1 MSESTMLKSGAK
13 TEHFTSFDKEVED
26 VLSELS
32 LKSDSLDSPDFDVVA
47 YINEMFPTE
56 QSLANIDEVISETEQ
71 KVHELELETREII
84 RGQWPSEDE
93 GQEVVQE
100 AMQMIKTLFS
110 RIRDV
115 QERATRSEEMVRDI
129 TKDIQQLDQAKRNL
143 TVSITTLNNLILI
156 VNALDRLNELLKIK
170 PLGDGTVN
178 NDPVASQPHNDSK
191 NPFAEDETGTNGD
204 KTSKP
209 ISDKMS
215 LSMVSEVFD
224 LLSQVQRLI
233 QPMLAAY
240 QSVPS
245 VKGLAREL
253 DMIHSVLAERLM
265 RELKVMLSGSR
276 QVTENAPLVQSICQ
290 LIELLPEALKV
301 KPNLLSWF
309 ISRQLAEYRELFDPT
324 QTVAWIDKVDHR
336 YAWLRSNLPPM
347 ERKLQTFFPSSW
359 HVTEELVVEFCHIT
373 RIDLETVMNRRQAEL
388 THNLVIFGLQRTLA
402 FEFSLNK
409 IYPNYALPDSHQC
422 PAVRPPKKSLNPF
435 DDDENE
441 RDAEESAG
449 CTVSTENQTVAD
461 SEVDDSGWKK
471 QAFDGLISSC
481 FDAHFDLYLNHVEKA
496 LRDQLHNRL
505 IGDFTVN
512 KSSLT
517 NRELSDV
524 FKDGG
529 SPSPVTL
536 PATSGAS
543 DSGENTLYS
552 ATDLFLLY
560 KQIIKQTLQ
569 LNRGHGL
576 LGLVRLLRQYLSE
589 YTMWVLLAQI
599 PGISIGKPG
608 NPGSGN
614 TGTGLFAPEMTAK
627 MAAFGLSGLS
637 ALGIGRGQS
646 VGSTTSEA
654 SKSQGR
660 SNITATEQGSS
671 VPVNQL
677 FANLLRED
685 QQVPRLTTDEV
696 QKVCVVLV
704 TAAFCLK
711 TVEELEK
718 RLKLEVRPPSW
729 SAKISFAS
737 ELDGFAACRSV
748 CVHRLVSDL
757 EAAAE
762 PQLAAMAR
770 LPWNNLIQV
779 GDQSVYVTEIVKHL
793 RSQVPL
799 IRDTLYTVRATFT
812 QICIKFAGALI
823 TRFTVSLYRCKPVNT
838 FGAEQLLL
846 DTQSLKSALL
856 QMPVFGAKFSQAPP
870 RSFTNLVHEG
880 MGRAERIIKA
890 VMLPVGSAGSSQLVN
905 SESTHSTASGF
916 IMGPVDESAAQVF
929 LTSYRQLLPDAT
941 SADLQKV
948 LDMKGVKAG
957 EQQLIL
963 DLFRTQCESSK
974 PCNSHPDSGTTGP
987 KLHLESEAPDISA
1000 CSAVLHSPRPSS
1012 RTDSVQ
1018 PAPTGR
1024 IGHFEKLVKKRR

>member
-1 MSESTMLKSGAK
+1 
-13 TEHFTSFDKEVED
+13 
-26 VLSELS
+26 
-32 LKSDSLDSPDFDVVA
+32 
-47 YINEMFPTE
+47 
-56 QSLANIDEVISETEQ
+56 
-71 KVHELELETREII
+71 
-84 RGQWPSEDE
+84 
-93 GQEVVQE
+93 
-100 AMQMIKTLFS
+100 
-110 RIRDV
+110 
-115 QERATRSEEMVRDI
+115 
-129 TKDIQQLDQAKRNL
+129 
-143 TVSITTLNNLILI
+143 
-156 VNALDRLNELLKIK
+156 
-170 PLGDGTVN
+170 
-178 NDPVASQPHNDSK
+178 
-191 NPFAEDETGTNGD
+191 
-204 KTSKP
+204 
-209 ISDKMS
+209 
-215 LSMVSEVFD
+215 
-224 LLSQVQRLI
+224 
-233 QPMLAAY
+233 
-240 QSVPS
+240 
-245 VKGLAREL
+245 
-253 DMIHSVLAERLM
+253 
-265 RELKVMLSGSR
+265 
-276 QVTENAPLVQSICQ
+276 
-290 LIELLPEALKV
+290 
-301 KPNLLSWF
+301 
-309 ISRQLAEYRELFDPT
+309 
-324 QTVAWIDKVDHR
+324 
-336 YAWLRSNLPPM
+336 
-347 ERKLQTFFPSSW
+347 
-359 HVTEELVVEFCHIT
+359 
-373 RIDLETVMNRRQAEL
+373 MNRRQAEL

-422 PAVRPPKKSLNPF
+422 QTARLPKKSLNPF
-435 DDDENE
+435 DDDVNE
-441 RDAEESAG
+441 RDAEESGG
-449 CTVSTENQTVAD
+449 CTVSTENQTVTN

-524 FKDGG
+524 FKDGDFSDNNTASRESFVTSFSGNFLG
-529 SPSPVTL
+529 SSSPVTF
-536 PATSGAS
+536 PTSTGAS

-589 YTMWVLLAQI
+589 YMMWVLLAQI

-646 VGSTTSEA
+646 VGSATSDA

-660 SNITATEQGSS
+660 SSITTTDQGSNI
-671 VPVNQL
+671 PVNQL

-685 QQVPRLTTDEV
+685 QQVPRLTTEEV

-704 TAAFCLK
+704 TAAFWLK

-718 RLKLEVRPPSW
+718 RLVVEFCHITRTDLETVMNRRQAELTHNLVIFGLQRTLAFEFSLN
-729 SAKISFAS
+729 KIYPNYALPDSHQCQTARLPKKSLNPFDDDVNERDAEESGGCTVSTENQTVTNS
-737 ELDGFAACRSV
+737 EVDDSGWKKQAFDGLISSCFDAHFDLYLNHVEKALRDQL
-748 CVHRLVSDL
+748 HNRLIGDFTVNKSSLTNRELSDVFKDGDL

-793 RSQVPL
+793 RSQVPV

-890 VMLPVGSAGSSQLVN
+890 VMLPVGSAGSSQVVN

-948 LDMKGVKAG
+948 LDMKLSCPQA
-957 EQQLIL
+957 
-963 DLFRTQCESSK
+963 
-974 PCNSHPDSGTTGP
+974 
-987 KLHLESEAPDISA
+987 
-1000 CSAVLHSPRPSS
+1000 
-1012 RTDSVQ
+1012 
-1018 PAPTGR
+1018 
-1024 IGHFEKLVKKRR
+1024 